1 MKQYSVKWLINGEL
15 TIESQSA
22 DEAEKIAQEQIVEVI
37 KGIEDF
43 KKLGPLAIQGNA
55 ELVKEKP

>member
-15 TIESQSA
+15 TVKSDTA
-22 DEAEKIAQEQIVEVI
+22 EAAEAIAQERIVETV
-37 KGIEDF
+37 KGIEAF

-55 ELVKEKP
+55 EPLEEKQ

>member
-1 MKQYSVKWLINGEL
+1 MTQYSVKWLINGEL

-22 DEAEKIAQEQIVEVI
+22 DEAEKIAQEKIVETI

-55 ELVKEKP
+55 ELVKEKS